1 MTAPDHLVI
10 PDTQCKPGAPLD
22 HLRWLGEYIVDR
34 RPEVIVHLGDHWDL
48 PSLSMYDAPGS
59 LKMEGQRYEDDIAAG
74 NEGMRLLLAPL
85 RELQAK
91 LKRNK
96 ERQYNPRMVLLRG
109 NHEERVM
116 RAINAQPKYA
126 GMIGYH
132 HMDTRGW
139 EVYDLNCPVVIDGV
153 AYSHYFPNPNSGKPW
168 GGTAHNVLGKLAHS
182 FTQGHR
188 QGMDSAERYN
198 QITGSLMR
206 GLIVGSFYLH
216 DEDYKG
222 AQGNHHYRGLVV
234 KHRVRNGGY
243 TKMEVDMDFLCDK
256 YEGMEVGEFLRSKY
270 KNAEHRFSLA
280 RESMRQAA

>member
-1 MTAPDHLVI
+1 MAAPDHLVI

-116 RAINAQPKYA
+116 RAQCAAQVRRNDRLSPHGYA
-126 GMIGYH
+126 
-132 HMDTRGW
+132 R
-139 EVYDLNCPVVIDGV
+139 L
-153 AYSHYFPNPNSGKPW
+153 
-168 GGTAHNVLGKLAHS
+168 GGLRL
-182 FTQGHR
+182 Q
-188 QGMDSAERYN
+188 
-198 QITGSLMR
+198 LP
-206 GLIVGSFYLH
+206 
-216 DEDYKG
+216 
-222 AQGNHHYRGLVV
+222 
-234 KHRVRNGGY
+234 GGY
-243 TKMEVDMDFLCDK
+243 
-256 YEGMEVGEFLRSKY
+256 
-270 KNAEHRFSLA
+270 
-280 RESMRQAA
+280 

>member
-1 MTAPDHLVI
+1 MGKRDHLII

-34 RPEVIVHLGDHWDL
+34 RPEVIVHLGDHWDM

-85 RELQAK
+85 RELQAR

-96 ERQYNPRMVLLRG
+96 EKQYNPRLVLLRG
-109 NHEERVM
+109 NHEARVE

-139 EVYDLNCPVVIDGV
+139 EVHEFNTPVVIDGV
-153 AYSHYFPNPNSGKPW
+153 GYSHFFPNPNSGKPW
-168 GGTAHNVLGKLAHS
+168 GGTAHNVLAKLAHS

-234 KHRVRNGGY
+234 KHRVENGGY
-243 TKMEVDMDFLCDK
+243 TKMEVDMDFLADK
-256 YEGMEVGEFLRSKY
+256 YEGMTPGEFLRRNY
-270 KNAEHRFSLA
+270 PNATHKFSLA
-280 RESMRQAA
+280 RTP